1 MKHWQCAVVY
11 GALVAAFT
19 GYVMLD
25 TFLLPSMQT
34 TAVSVNTSMFADVQA
49 DTLPPE
55 ETTETTTE
63 TASTESAAS
72 AETSE
77 NSHRGRKHS
86 RSEENR
92 TQAAPEASVTESAPE
107 ETAENSG
114 NAVTSGTTYE
124 NENARITLTQYR
136 EYGTDI
142 YVADVQLSS
151 AQYLETA
158 FADDLYGKNVTA
170 ATSDIAD
177 AHDAVLAINGDFYG
191 AREQGIVIRNGVV
204 YRDGGDADTDVLCV
218 YADGHF
224 GITNAAESDAQ
235 SLVESGV
242 WQAFSFGPALVED
255 GNIAVSTSAEVAQSM
270 QSNPRTAIG
279 MIEPLHYVF
288 VVSDGRTDASE
299 GLSLYQLGEFMQSL
313 GVQTAY
319 NLDGGG
325 STTMYF
331 QGQVVNNP
339 TTNGRSFKERK
350 VSDIVYIGS

>member
-1 MKHWQCAVVY
+1 MKHWQCAVAY

-55 ETTETTTE
+55 EAAETTTE
-63 TASTESAAS
+63 TASNASETQAEASEKSHRGRNHSRSEQNQTQAAS
-72 AETSE
+72 AEMTE
-77 NSHRGRKHS
+77 
-86 RSEENR
+86 
-92 TQAAPEASVTESAPE
+92 TTEA
-107 ETAENSG
+107 AENSA

-170 ATSDIAD
+170 ATSDIAE
-177 AHDAVLAINGDFYG
+177 AHDAALAINGDFYG

-235 SLVESGV
+235 SLVDAGV